1 MSVMHALFNL
11 KKKKM
16 FRSQDITIFLFL
28 VNPQILQTVRSS
40 LTLRDI
46 RIYTFYRYNLGIVL
60 EQ

>member
-1 MSVMHALFNL
+1 MHAFFNL
-11 KKKKM
+11 KKKM
-16 FRSQDITIFLFL
+16 FRSQDITVFLFL

-46 RIYTFYRYNLGIVL
+46 RIYTFYCYNLGIVL

>member
-1 MSVMHALFNL
+1 MHAFFNL

>member
-1 MSVMHALFNL
+1 
-11 KKKKM
+11 M

-40 LTLRDI
+40 LTLRGI